1 MFFNYKNNYNMNGTL
16 STSTIKTDTLPMAN
30 PSVRQGTLPMMNT
43 LVRQD
48 IVKSHIIQQIEN
60 LKTDIQNLLDKKKF
74 ISNDEMGDWTI
85 NKNEKMSQL
94 KILTEKLK
102 EINKKER
109 SELRMNNER
118 NKLAEIYYKNIIQN
132 DKLRI
137 LKPIENCKSNIHLF
151 ILVVEERDNLKK
163 YLEENNIN
171 CAIHYPQPFYET
183 EAYKHLIL
191 NHFEKMEFFKNKL
204 LTLPMYPELSEES
217 IKHICEQI
225 NKYYKLTDEL

>member
-16 STSTIKTDTLPMAN
+16 STSTIKTDTLP
-30 PSVRQGTLPMMNT
+30 VRQGTLPMANT

-118 NKLAEIYYKNIIQN
+118 NKLYKKIDNLEYGAAKKKNNHIAM
-132 DKLRI
+132 DKAKREKELRNE
-137 LKPIENCKSNIHLF
+137 KPFESEMIGMNGYGYNSNIR
-151 ILVVEERDNLKK
+151 IIPKTVDNLRTS
-163 YLEENNIN
+163 NNPKIT
-171 CAIHYPQPFYET
+171 Y
-183 EAYKHLIL
+183 
-191 NHFEKMEFFKNKL
+191 
-204 LTLPMYPELSEES
+204 
-217 IKHICEQI
+217 
-225 NKYYKLTDEL
+225 

>member
-16 STSTIKTDTLPMAN
+16 STSTIKTDTLIRQDTLSMA
-30 PSVRQGTLPMMNT
+30 NT

-48 IVKSHIIQQIEN
+48 IVKTHIIQQIEN

-109 SELRMNNER
+109 SELRMNNAR
-118 NKLAEIYYKNIIQN
+118 NK
-132 DKLRI
+132 
-137 LKPIENCKSNIHLF
+137 
-151 ILVVEERDNLKK
+151 
-163 YLEENNIN
+163 
-171 CAIHYPQPFYET
+171 
-183 EAYKHLIL
+183 
-191 NHFEKMEFFKNKL
+191 
-204 LTLPMYPELSEES
+204 
-217 IKHICEQI
+217 
-225 NKYYKLTDEL
+225 